1 MRRGSPRMLAGK
13 VTLTQPFLDTYP
25 PYVTQF
31 ARNIFLGT
39 NNSTIIKWASQF
51 NHFMLISGIFI
62 VIVHVEP

>member
-39 NNSTIIKWASQF
+39 NNSTIIKWAS
-51 NHFMLISGIFI
+51 
-62 VIVHVEP
+62 